1 MGLKSRITADITI
14 AVKGRDQFTV
24 DALRMVISAVKNKE
38 IEKKADIDDKAII
51 SILSTL
57 VKQRKEAAELYRK
70 GNREELAAKEE
81 KEIELLKTY
90 LPEAISDDE
99 LVKIVAAAVGE
110 VGASSL
116 ADMGKVMKAVMAKV
130 AGRADGTVV
139 SDLVKK
145 QLSL

>member
-57 VKQRKEAAELYRK
+57 VKQRREAAELYRK

-81 KEIELLKTY
+81 KEIELLKVY
-90 LPEAISDDE
+90 LPEALSDDE
-99 LVKIVAAAVGE
+99 LVKIVAGAADE
-110 VGASSL
+110 VGAASL
-116 ADMGKVMKAVMAKV
+116 ADMVKVMKAVMAKV

>member
-24 DALRMVISAVKNKE
+24 DALRMVIAAVKNKE

-57 VKQRKEAAELYRK
+57 VKQRREAAELYRK

-90 LPEAISDDE
+90 LPEALSDDE
-99 LVKIVAAAVGE
+99 LVKIVAGAADE

>member
-1 MGLKSRITADITI
+1 MGLKSEITADITI
-14 AVKGRDQFTV
+14 AVKARDQFTV
-24 DALRMVISAVKNKE
+24 DALRMAISAVKNKE

-51 SILSTL
+51 SLLSTL
-57 VKQRKEAAELYRK
+57 VKQRREAADLYRK
-70 GNREELAAKEE
+70 GNREELAEKEE
-81 KEIELLKTY
+81 KEIELLKKY

-99 LVKIVAAAVGE
+99 LVKIVALAAGE

-145 QLSL
+145 QLSN

>member
-1 MGLKSRITADITI
+1 MGLKSKITADITI

-57 VKQRKEAAELYRK
+57 VKQRREAAELYRK

-81 KEIELLKTY
+81 KEIELLKKY
-90 LPEAISDDE
+90 LPEALSDDE
-99 LVKIVAAAVGE
+99 LVKIVAGAAEE

-116 ADMGKVMKAVMAKV
+116 ADMGKVMKAVMGKV

-145 QLSL
+145 QLSN

>member
-1 MGLKSRITADITI
+1 MGLKSEITADITI
-14 AVKGRDQFTV
+14 AVKARDQFTV

-51 SILSTL
+51 SLLSTL
-57 VKQRKEAAELYRK
+57 VKQRREAADLYRK
-70 GNREELAAKEE
+70 GNREELAEKEE
-81 KEIELLKTY
+81 KEIELLKKY

-99 LVKIVAAAVGE
+99 LVKIVALAAGE

-145 QLSL
+145 QLSN

>member
-1 MGLKSRITADITI
+1 MGLKNRITADITI

-38 IEKKADIDDKAII
+38 IEKKADIDDKSII

-57 VKQRKEAAELYRK
+57 VKQRREAAELYRK
-70 GNREELAAKEE
+70 GKREELAEKEE
-81 KEIELLKTY
+81 KEIELLKVY
-90 LPEAISDDE
+90 LPEAIADDE
-99 LVKIVAAAVGE
+99 LVKIVAGVADE

>member
-1 MGLKSRITADITI
+1 MGLKNRITADITI

-57 VKQRKEAAELYRK
+57 VKQRREAAELYRK

-81 KEIELLKTY
+81 KEIELLKLY
-90 LPEAISDDE
+90 LPEALSEDE
-99 LVKIVAAAVGE
+99 LVKIVATAADE

>member
-1 MGLKSRITADITI
+1 MGLKNRITADITI

-38 IEKKADIDDKAII
+38 IEKKADIDDKSII

-57 VKQRKEAAELYRK
+57 VKQRREAAELYRK
-70 GNREELAAKEE
+70 GKREELAEKEE
-81 KEIELLKTY
+81 KEIELLKVY
-90 LPEAISDDE
+90 LPEAIADDE
-99 LVKIVAAAVGE
+99 LVKIVAGVADE

-116 ADMGKVMKAVMAKV
+116 ADMGNVMKAVMAKV

>member
-1 MGLKSRITADITI
+1 MGLKNRITADITI

-57 VKQRKEAAELYRK
+57 VKQRREAAELYRK
-70 GNREELAAKEE
+70 GKREELAEKEE
-81 KEIELLKTY
+81 KEIELLKVY
-90 LPEAISDDE
+90 LPEAIADDE
-99 LVKIVAAAVGE
+99 LVKIVAGVADE

>member
-1 MGLKSRITADITI
+1 MGLKSKITADITI

-51 SILSTL
+51 SLLSTL
-57 VKQRKEAAELYRK
+57 VKQRREAAELYRK

-81 KEIELLKTY
+81 KEIELLKKY
-90 LPEAISDDE
+90 LPEALSDDE
-99 LVKIVAAAVGE
+99 LVKIVAGAAEE

-116 ADMGKVMKAVMAKV
+116 ADMGKVMKAVMVKV

>member
-1 MGLKSRITADITI
+1 MGLKSRITEEITA
-14 AVKGRDQFTV
+14 AVKGRDQFKV
-24 DALRMVISAVKNKE
+24 DTLRMVISAVKNKE

-51 SILSTL
+51 SILTTQ
-57 VKQRKEAAELYRK
+57 VKQRREAADLYRK
-70 GNREELAAKEE
+70 GDREELAAKEE

-90 LPEAISDDE
+90 LPEALSDDE
-99 LVKIVAAAVGE
+99 LVKIIAGTADE

-145 QLSL
+145 QLSR

>member
-1 MGLKSRITADITI
+1 MGLKSEITADITK
-14 AVKGRDQFTV
+14 AVKARDQFTV

-51 SILSTL
+51 SLLSTL
-57 VKQRKEAAELYRK
+57 VKQRREAAELYRK

-81 KEIELLKTY
+81 KEIELLKKY
-90 LPEAISDDE
+90 LPEALSDDE
-99 LVKIVAAAVGE
+99 LVKIVAGAAEE

-145 QLSL
+145 QLSN

>member
-1 MGLKSRITADITI
+1 MGLKSEITADITK
-14 AVKGRDQFTV
+14 AVKARDQFTV

-51 SILSTL
+51 SLLSTL
-57 VKQRKEAAELYRK
+57 VKQRREAAELYRK

-81 KEIELLKTY
+81 KEIELLKRY
-90 LPEAISDDE
+90 LPEALSDDE
-99 LVKIVAAAVGE
+99 LVKIVAGAAEE

-116 ADMGKVMKAVMAKV
+116 ADMGKVMNAVMAKV

>member
-1 MGLKSRITADITI
+1 MGLKSRITADITT
-14 AVKGRDQFTV
+14 AVKARDQFTV

-57 VKQRKEAAELYRK
+57 VKQRREAADLYRK

-81 KEIELLKTY
+81 KEIELLKVY

-99 LVKIVAAAVGE
+99 LVKIVAGVADE

-130 AGRADGTVV
+130 AGRADGTLV

>member
-1 MGLKSRITADITI
+1 MGLKSEITADITK
-14 AVKGRDQFTV
+14 AVKARDQFTV

-51 SILSTL
+51 SLLSTL
-57 VKQRKEAAELYRK
+57 VKQRREAAELYRK

-81 KEIELLKTY
+81 KEIELLKKY
-90 LPEAISDDE
+90 LPEALSDDE
-99 LVKIVAAAVGE
+99 LVKIVAGAAEE

>member
-1 MGLKSRITADITI
+1 MGLKSEITADITK
-14 AVKGRDQFTV
+14 AVKARDQFTV

-51 SILSTL
+51 SLLSTL
-57 VKQRKEAAELYRK
+57 VKQRREAAELYRK

-81 KEIELLKTY
+81 KEIELLKKY
-90 LPEAISDDE
+90 LPEALSDDE
-99 LVKIVAAAVGE
+99 LVKIVAGAAEE

-116 ADMGKVMKAVMAKV
+116 ADMGKVMKAVMVKV

>member
-51 SILSTL
+51 SIISTL
-57 VKQRKEAAELYRK
+57 VKQRREAAELYRK

-81 KEIELLKTY
+81 KEIELLKVY
-90 LPEAISDDE
+90 LPEALSDDE
-99 LVKIVAAAVGE
+99 LVQIVAEAVGE